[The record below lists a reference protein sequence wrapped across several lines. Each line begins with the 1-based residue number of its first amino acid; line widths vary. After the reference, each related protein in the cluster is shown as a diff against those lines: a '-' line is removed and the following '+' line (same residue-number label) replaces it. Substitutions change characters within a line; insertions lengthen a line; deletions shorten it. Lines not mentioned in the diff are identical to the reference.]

1 MIKISEELAPVLVA
15 AIRDATKYNFSLAQ
29 SETIKDPSDIE
40 EFLISLGNLEMEI
53 KRQYEALEKKIRIC
67 CLTNNCGSNL
77 HPSRVFMWTR

>member
-53 KRQYEALEKKIRIC
+53 KRQYEALEKKINKDM
-67 CLTNNCGSNL
+67 LPYEQLWKQS
-77 HPSRVFMWTR
+77 PS